1 MEIDRKRIGKNKRN
15 WEGRRNFYRPSMRR
29 IIDFTT
35 RARRVF
41 VVQALERESF
51 SLEDF
56 SSCKKKRFL
65 RHAFDLGTAVTLKL
79 FNETMPLSRIPVIFL
94 TKLQA
99 SAAVPIQGELEKY
112 SRQT

>member
-1 MEIDRKRIGKNKRN
+1 MEIDRKRIGKNKKN

-35 RARRVF
+35 RARHVF

-56 SSCKKKRFL
+56 SSCKKKVSYDTRLTLAQQL
-65 RHAFDLGTAVTLKL
+65 R
-79 FNETMPLSRIPVIFL
+79 
-94 TKLQA
+94 
-99 SAAVPIQGELEKY
+99 
-112 SRQT
+112 

>member
-35 RARRVF
+35 RARHVF

-79 FNETMPLSRIPVIFL
+79 FNETMLLSRIPVIFL
-94 TKLQA
+94 TKLQT